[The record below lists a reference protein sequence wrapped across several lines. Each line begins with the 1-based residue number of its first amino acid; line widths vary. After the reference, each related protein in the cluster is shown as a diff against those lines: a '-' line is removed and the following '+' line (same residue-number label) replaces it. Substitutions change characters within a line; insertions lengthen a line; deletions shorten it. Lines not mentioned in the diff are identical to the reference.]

1 MRKLILQMMVSL
13 DGFFEGPKRELD
25 WHVWDE
31 EMEKE
36 AHETLDSVDA
46 ILLGRVAYQ
55 LFADYWPTSKDSI
68 APKLNRLPKIV
79 FSRTLQKVEWN
90 NSGLFKGDIREEFS
104 EAKAEPGKG
113 FILYGGGDIA
123 STFMKLGLID
133 EYRLV
138 VNPVVLGSGRPL
150 FNGNART
157 NLELFKTRNFNCG
170 NVMLYYQPV
179 RKGGH

>member
-13 DGFFEGPKRELD
+13 DGFFEGPNKELD
-25 WHVWDE
+25 WHAWDE

-79 FSRTLQKVEWN
+79 FSKTLEKVEWN

-104 EAKAEPGKG
+104 EAKAEPGKD

-123 STFMKLGLID
+123 RTFMQLDLID
-133 EYRLV
+133 EYRLI
-138 VNPVVLGSGRPL
+138 VNPVVLGGGRPL
-150 FNGNART
+150 FFGNGRMS
-157 NLELFKTRNFNCG
+157 LKLCETRNFKCG
-170 NVMLYYQPV
+170 NVMLYYQPI
-179 RKGGH
+179 RKGDN

>member
-13 DGFFEGPKRELD
+13 DGFFEGPKQELD

-55 LFADYWPTSKDSI
+55 LFADYWPKAKDSI

-79 FSRTLQKVEWN
+79 FSKTLEKTEWN
-90 NSGLFKGDIREEFS
+90 NSGLFKGDIRKEFS
-104 EAKAEPGKG
+104 EAKAAPGKD
-113 FILYGGGDIA
+113 FILYGGGSIA
-123 STFMKLGLID
+123 STFMRLGLID
-133 EYRLV
+133 EYRLI

-150 FNGNART
+150 FNGNARM
-157 NLELFKTRNFNCG
+157 NLELFKTRNFKCG
-170 NVMLYYQPV
+170 NVMLYYQPI
-179 RKGGH
+179 RKGAL

>member
-13 DGFFEGPKRELD
+13 DGFFEGPNRELD

-55 LFADYWPTSKDSI
+55 LFADYWPKAKDSI

-79 FSRTLQKVEWN
+79 FSKTLEKTEWN

-104 EAKAEPGKG
+104 EAKVAPGKD

-123 STFMKLGLID
+123 RTFMQLDLID
-133 EYRLV
+133 EYRLI

-150 FNGNART
+150 FNGNTRT
-157 NLELFKTRNFNCG
+157 NLELFKTRNFKCG
-170 NVMLYYQPV
+170 NVMLYYQPI
-179 RKGGH
+179 RKGAQ